1 SMEFPEK
8 GLVVLLGAS
17 GSGKTTLLNVIGG
30 LDKVDRGTI
39 QFYEHQIK
47 GYKAGIWDKIRTQ
60 DIGYI
65 FQNYYLMNDLSVFEN
80 VAFVLKMIGITD
92 KEAIEERVNY
102 ILNQVGMY
110 RFRKKKA
117 TQLSGGQQQRVAIAR
132 ALVKNPKVIIA
143 DE

>member
-1 SMEFPEK
+1 MIKVTQLDKTFNKGSRNSIHVLNNVSMEFPEK

-47 GYKAGIWDKIRTQ
+47 GYKPGIWDKIRTQ

-65 FQNYYLMNDLSVFEN
+65 FQNYYLMNDLSVFDN

-92 KEAIEERVNY
+92 K
-102 ILNQVGMY
+102 
-110 RFRKKKA
+110 
-117 TQLSGGQQQRVAIAR
+117 
-132 ALVKNPKVIIA
+132 
-143 DE
+143 